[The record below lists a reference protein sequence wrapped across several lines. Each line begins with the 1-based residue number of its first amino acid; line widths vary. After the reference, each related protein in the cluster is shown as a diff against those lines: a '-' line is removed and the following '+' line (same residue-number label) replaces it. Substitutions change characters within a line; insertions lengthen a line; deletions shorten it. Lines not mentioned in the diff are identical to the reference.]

1 MARHHHGV
9 KREHL
14 PYCPTLGPH
23 HMNWEDRHFRTT
35 AEKRLRNFGE
45 FIMPLTLAPPPNHT
59 LIHRSLAEPPKP
71 TYNEI
76 QTILGVAQEGGLYA
90 VINQVDNRTTDHYR
104 KQLFIAAIPTDE
116 AIGRLIQKS
125 YVTEKEMRGF

>member
-1 MARHHHGV
+1 M
-9 KREHL
+9 
-14 PYCPTLGPH
+14 
-23 HMNWEDRHFRTT
+23 
-35 AEKRLRNFGE
+35 
-45 FIMPLTLAPPPNHT
+45 APPPNHT

-71 TYNEI
+71 SYGEI

-104 KQLFIAAIPTDE
+104 KQLFIAAMPTDE
-116 AIGRLIQKS
+116 AIGRLVQKQ